1 MEAMKMKM
9 KTGIALL
16 LLICL
21 LLSMVA
27 CASSDPEDNEKNVR
41 ELTIVVTADNISQL
55 EDYPYLKKVDLTGST
70 CYKEIASFIATHSD
84 IEVIY
89 TVDMGGT
96 TVGSGETA
104 LTLADG
110 AYDYDT
116 LLTNLKYL
124 PKVASL
130 SLPATRLTAEQVEAL
145 RQSCPTVEIN
155 CTIRLNG
162 TELGVD
168 TTELNLSTMTAEQV
182 NVYAAKLGLLPNLSK
197 VELMGADGTSKLSLQ
212 DVKKLQ
218 TAAPDVTFNYAFN
231 LFGQTVSLSAERVE
245 FVNVKIGDEGE
256 RQIRDALDV
265 LTNCT
270 YFKLDNCGLSN
281 EVLAQLRTDYP
292 DIEIVWNETPDKGP
306 DQSDPGPSDPGSSDP
321 GPTGGPNSTPPR
333 KVTTTVTADTISKLE
348 QYKYLEEA
356 DLSGS
361 TCYDAILAYMKAHPT
376 VDVYFNV
383 PLGGTTVKNT
393 TADLSLKQGSY
404 TYDTL
409 LKNLKYVTS
418 LKHLSLPGASLTA
431 QQIKDLR
438 SAYPALD
445 ISYTMAVQGV
455 EVNETTTSVDLSAMK
470 PDQVDGAIELLKQ
483 YSNVVYVELMNGG
496 KTSLSI
502 ADVKKLQDA
511 LPNVVFHYSFELFGK
526 TVSTTDQRIEY
537 VKNKNIGDSD
547 EAKIREALDI
557 LDGCTYFL
565 LDDCGLSNQ
574 VLAKIRSDYPETKVV
589 WRIHQYNKGRSWL
602 TDTKVLRAVYGIN
615 DDNSYVLRYLNEVKY
630 MDLGHNTEMVDI
642 SFCAY
647 MPDLEIA
654 ILSGAPIKDVSP
666 LANCKKL
673 EFLELAWCGQI
684 SNISALAG
692 CDGLRHLNLGQ
703 TRVKDLSPLKDLK
716 LLMLSHVTSGNMGIT
731 AADWQAVQA
740 QHPDCWI
747 TSYHK
752 DGYPYSTGWRF
763 KATSGYTEIYR
774 KVRDVFG
781 YDEIDKV
788 IQGQN

>member
-1 MEAMKMKM
+1 MKKR
-9 KTGIALL
+9 ILL
-16 LLICL
+16 VLLICL
-21 LLSMVA
+21 LMLGMAA
-27 CASSDPEDNEKNVR
+27 CNSDSEDTKNVT
-41 ELTIVVTADNISQL
+41 ELTMVVTADTISQL
-55 EDYPYLKKVDLTGST
+55 DDYPYLEKVDLTGST
-70 CYKEIASFIATHSD
+70 CYKELAEYVAAHPD
-84 IEVIY
+84 VQVIY
-89 TVDMGGT
+89 TVDMGGN
-96 TVGSGETA
+96 TVESNA
-104 LTLADG
+104 DILSLADG
-110 AYDYDT
+110 TYDYAT
-116 LLTNLKYL
+116 LLANLKYL
-124 PKVASL
+124 PKL
-130 SLPATRLTAEQVEAL
+130 TELRLPATRLTAGQVAGL
-145 RQSCPTVEIN
+145 RQSCPSLTIS
-155 CTIRLNG
+155 CTIMLNG
-162 TELGVD
+162 VELGAD
-168 TTELNLSTMTAEQV
+168 TTELNLSTITAGQV
-182 NVYAAKLGLLPNLSK
+182 DAYAAKLGLLPNLSK
-197 VELMGADGTSKLSLQ
+197 VELMGADGTCKLSAA

-218 TAAPDVTFNYAFN
+218 AAAPNAVFHFAID
-231 LFGQTVSLSAERVE
+231 LFGQTVSTSAERVE
-245 FVNVKIGDEGE
+245 FVNVQIGDEGE
-256 RQIRDALDV
+256 PQLREALD
-265 LTNCT
+265 LLSNCT
-270 YFKLDNCGLSN
+270 YLKLEGCGLSN
-281 EVLAQLRTDYP
+281 EVLVQLREDYP
-292 DIEIVWNETPDKGP
+292 NIEIVWPEDPGT
-306 DQSDPGPSDPGSSDP
+306 SDPGTSDPGTSDPGTSDPGTSDPGSELD
-321 GPTGGPNSTPPR
+321 GPTSTPKR
-333 KVTTTVTADTISKLE
+333 KVTTTVTADNIFAKLE

-361 TCYDAILAYMKAHPT
+361 TCYEAILSYMKAHPT

-393 TADLSLKQGSY
+393 TTDLSLKQGSF

-418 LKHLSLPGASLTA
+418 LEHLSLPGTSLTA
-431 QQIKDLR
+431 EQISSLR
-438 SAYPALD
+438 SAYPAVD
-445 ISYTMAVQGV
+445 ISYTMAVQGA
-455 EVNETTTSVDLSAMK
+455 ELNETATSVDLSTLTS
-470 PDQVDGAIELLKQ
+470 DQVDSAIEQLQQ
-483 YSNVVYVELMNGG
+483 YPNIVYVELMNDGMS
-496 KTSLSI
+496 SLSI

-511 LPNVVFHYSFELFGK
+511 LPKVVFHYSFELFGK
-526 TVSTTDQRIEY
+526 TVSTTDERIEY
-537 VKNKNIGDSD
+537 VKKSLGDKD

-565 LDDCGLSNQ
+565 LDDCGISNS
-574 VLAKIRSDYPETKVV
+574 VLADIRSDYPNTKVV

-673 EFLELAWCGQI
+673 EFLELAWCGHI
-684 SNISALAG
+684 TDISALAG
-692 CDGLRHLNLGQ
+692 CTGLRHLNLGQ
-703 TRVKDLSPLKDLK
+703 TKVKDLSPLKNLD
-716 LLMLSHVTSGNMGIT
+716 LLMLSHVTSGTMGIT
-731 AADWQAVQA
+731 TADWQAFQA

-763 KATSGYTEIYR
+763 KTSGGYTEIYR